1 MGLKPCFGKSSVAL
15 FINLMEEDKCQWK
28 GMSINK
34 NEKMISIDLGI
45 FFAVLS
51 LVKHTNYSSL
61 N

>member
-1 MGLKPCFGKSSVAL
+1 MGLKPCLGKSSVAL

-45 FFAVLS
+45 FLLFCLW
-51 LVKHTNYSSL
+51 L
-61 N
+61 NIQTIQV